1 MSRRSRTG
9 VETFRELV
17 FRFDVWPVVDEVFE
31 AGVTHVEAKVNSIG
45 DSFLV
50 NGAFPNFCALL
61 GKAFSGL
68 FNKLEIDDAI
78 DNFSAILGLGFFGVE
93 EGGTHVEAKLNPPF
107 PIISLSTGCSRT
119 FRRLWAGHLTFKLVN
134 LTFMLV
140 NLLENSKLMM
150 FLLESLVGSLMVSEL
165 LASHY

>member
-50 NGAFPNFCALL
+50 NGAFPNCCALL

-68 FNKLEIDDAI
+68 FNKLEIDVAI
-78 DNFSAILGLGFFGVE
+78 DNFSAILGEVGPPLFQLFLCPRGVLELFG
-93 EGGTHVEAKLNPPF
+93 
-107 PIISLSTGCSRT
+107 
-119 FRRLWAGHLTFKLVN
+119 
-134 LTFMLV
+134 
-140 NLLENSKLMM
+140 
-150 FLLESLVGSLMVSEL
+150 GSGQ
-165 LASHY
+165 AT

>member
-50 NGAFPNFCALL
+50 NGAFPNCCALL

-68 FNKLEIDDAI
+68 FDKLEIDVAI
-78 DNFSAILGLGFFGVE
+78 DNFSAILGEVGPPPPPLFQLFLCPRGV
-93 EGGTHVEAKLNPPF
+93 
-107 PIISLSTGCSRT
+107 
-119 FRRLWAGHLTFKLVN
+119 
-134 LTFMLV
+134 
-140 NLLENSKLMM
+140 LELFS
-150 FLLESLVGSLMVSEL
+150 GSGQ
-165 LASHY
+165 AT